1 MAAGCWFSLP
11 VHSQR
16 ISVGKKGLV
25 KVMRTDSTCAQEFV
39 RDEHQ
44 SVATRKTAK
53 AAGAAEGVNTLAS
66 YLKSDVDLNI
76 PVSKVKQ
83 EKTFAVIIANEN
95 YQEEVNVEFAL
106 NDGMAFREY
115 CVKLLG
121 IPESNLHIRKDATLN
136 NMLAE
141 INWMQNIA
149 KAYGDEWKANLE
161 WAYLSWQSTDNLM
174 MRFGR
179 LRTPVYMY
187 SESIDVGFSYPWLR
201 LPDEVYSQVQL
212 SNYEGADIVY
222 NLPLSFATLSF
233 QLAGGIAKNRDYYIY
248 DEEFDID
255 YDNVFG
261 SSVSLATNDFGT
273 FRVGY
278 VEADIDTDI
287 SGSFTDIFGNPG
299 TASLLAL
306 DKDKGKFTS
315 IGYQYDNGTWLTAN
329 EWTSRVIENDG
340 SNSTDSFYLMGG
352 RRFGD
357 FLAHVTYAQLDEDE
371 GRQSSWTLG
380 LNYNILP
387 TVVLKG
393 EYKRVD
399 TTGGYDGV
407 FVRNAQE
414 LYDNT
419 VYDRTNGLAGV
430 PARNYDGD
438 IISAGV
444 DFVF

>member
-1 MAAGCWFSLP
+1 MTTARVL
-11 VHSQR
+11 
-16 ISVGKKGLV
+16 GLAI
-25 KVMRTDSTCAQEFV
+25 C
-39 RDEHQ
+39 
-44 SVATRKTAK
+44 
-53 AAGAAEGVNTLAS
+53 LAS
-66 YLKSDVDLNI
+66 T
-76 PVSKVKQ
+76 P
-83 EKTFAVIIANEN
+83 A
-95 YQEEVNVEFAL
+95 FAL
-106 NDGMAFREY
+106 EQGEALINGFGTVGVTHLGGEDDGRGYGISGQTNDSWRGDQLSKFGAQLTY
-115 CVKLLG
+115 GVTDTVGL
-121 IPESNLHIRKDATLN
+121 TL
-136 NMLAE
+136 
-141 INWMQNIA
+141 QTTA

-174 MRFGR
+174 VRVGR
-179 LRTPVYMY
+179 LRTPAYMY

-212 SNYEGADIVY
+212 SNYEGADLVY

-233 QLAGGIAKNRDYYIY
+233 QLAGGIAKNRDYYLY

-278 VEADIDTDI
+278 VEADINTEI
-287 SGSFTDIFGNPG
+287 AGSFTDIFGNPD
-299 TASLLAL
+299 TATLLSL

-315 IGYQYDNGTWLTAN
+315 VGYQYDNGTWLTAN

-357 FLAHVTYAQLDEDE
+357 FLAHVTYAQLDEDD

-419 VYDRTNGLAGV
+419 VYERTNGLAGV

-438 IISAGV
+438 IISAGI

>member
-1 MAAGCWFSLP
+1 MTTARVL
-11 VHSQR
+11 
-16 ISVGKKGLV
+16 GLAI
-25 KVMRTDSTCAQEFV
+25 C
-39 RDEHQ
+39 
-44 SVATRKTAK
+44 
-53 AAGAAEGVNTLAS
+53 LAS
-66 YLKSDVDLNI
+66 TS
-76 PVSKVKQ
+76 
-83 EKTFAVIIANEN
+83 A
-95 YQEEVNVEFAL
+95 FAL
-106 NDGMAFREY
+106 EQGETLINGFGTVGVTHLGGEDDGRSYGISGQTNDSWRGDQLSKFGAQLTY
-115 CVKLLG
+115 GVTDTVGL
-121 IPESNLHIRKDATLN
+121 TL
-136 NMLAE
+136 
-141 INWMQNIA
+141 QTTA

>member
-1 MAAGCWFSLP
+1 MTTARVL
-11 VHSQR
+11 
-16 ISVGKKGLV
+16 GLAI
-25 KVMRTDSTCAQEFV
+25 C
-39 RDEHQ
+39 
-44 SVATRKTAK
+44 
-53 AAGAAEGVNTLAS
+53 LAS
-66 YLKSDVDLNI
+66 TS
-76 PVSKVKQ
+76 
-83 EKTFAVIIANEN
+83 A
-95 YQEEVNVEFAL
+95 FAL
-106 NDGMAFREY
+106 EQGEALINGFGTVGVTHLGGEDDGRSYGISGQTNDSWRGDQLSKFGAQLTY
-115 CVKLLG
+115 GVTDTVGL
-121 IPESNLHIRKDATLN
+121 TL
-136 NMLAE
+136 
-141 INWMQNIA
+141 QTTA

-174 MRFGR
+174 MRVGR

-278 VEADIDTDI
+278 VEADIDTEI
-287 SGSFTDIFGNPG
+287 AGSFTDIFGNPG
-299 TASLLAL
+299 TATLLSL

>member
-1 MAAGCWFSLP
+1 MTTARVL
-11 VHSQR
+11 
-16 ISVGKKGLV
+16 GLAI
-25 KVMRTDSTCAQEFV
+25 C
-39 RDEHQ
+39 
-44 SVATRKTAK
+44 
-53 AAGAAEGVNTLAS
+53 LAS
-66 YLKSDVDLNI
+66 TS
-76 PVSKVKQ
+76 
-83 EKTFAVIIANEN
+83 A
-95 YQEEVNVEFAL
+95 FAL
-106 NDGMAFREY
+106 EQGEALINGFGTVGVTHLGGEDDGRSYGISGQTNDSWRGDQLSKFGAQLTY
-115 CVKLLG
+115 GVTDTVGL
-121 IPESNLHIRKDATLN
+121 TL
-136 NMLAE
+136 
-141 INWMQNIA
+141 QTTA

-179 LRTPVYMY
+179 LHTPVYMY

>member
-1 MAAGCWFSLP
+1 MTTARVL
-11 VHSQR
+11 
-16 ISVGKKGLV
+16 GLAI
-25 KVMRTDSTCAQEFV
+25 C
-39 RDEHQ
+39 
-44 SVATRKTAK
+44 
-53 AAGAAEGVNTLAS
+53 LAS
-66 YLKSDVDLNI
+66 TS
-76 PVSKVKQ
+76 
-83 EKTFAVIIANEN
+83 A
-95 YQEEVNVEFAL
+95 FAL
-106 NDGMAFREY
+106 EQGEALINGFGTVGVTHLGGEDDGRSYGISGQTNDSWRGDQLSKFGAQLTY
-115 CVKLLG
+115 GVTDTVGL
-121 IPESNLHIRKDATLN
+121 TL
-136 NMLAE
+136 
-141 INWMQNIA
+141 QTTA

-174 MRFGR
+174 MRVGR

>member
-1 MAAGCWFSLP
+1 MTTARVLGLAICLASTSAFALEQGEALINGFGT
-11 VHSQR
+11 
-16 ISVGKKGLV
+16 VGVTHLGGEDDGRGYGLSGQTNDSWRGDQLSKFGAQLTYGV
-25 KVMRTDSTCAQEFV
+25 TDTVGLTLQ
-39 RDEHQ
+39 
-44 SVATRKTAK
+44 TTAK
-53 AAGAAEGVNTLAS
+53 AYS
-66 YLKSDVDLNI
+66 
-76 PVSKVKQ
+76 
-83 EKTFAVIIANEN
+83 
-95 YQEEVNVEFAL
+95 
-106 NDGMAFREY
+106 
-115 CVKLLG
+115 
-121 IPESNLHIRKDATLN
+121 
-136 NMLAE
+136 
-141 INWMQNIA
+141 
-149 KAYGDEWKANLE
+149 DEWKANLE

-174 MRFGR
+174 LRFGR

-187 SESIDVGFSYPWLR
+187 SETIDVGFAYPWLR

-212 SNYEGADIVY
+212 SNYEGADLVY
-222 NLPLSFATLSF
+222 NLPLSFATVSF
-233 QLAGGIAKNRDYYIY
+233 QVAGGVAKNRDYYLY

-261 SSVSLATNDFGT
+261 ASVSLATNDYGT
-273 FRVGY
+273 VRIGY
-278 VEADIDTDI
+278 VEADIETEI
-287 SGSFTDIFGNPG
+287 SGSFTDIFGNPSSA
-299 TASLLAL
+299 TLLAL

-329 EWTSRVIENDG
+329 EWTSRVIEND
-340 SNSTDSFYLMGG
+340 NTHSTDSFYLMGG

-371 GRQSSWTLG
+371 GRQNSWTLG

-399 TTGGYDGV
+399 TNGGYDGV
-407 FVRNAQE
+407 FVRNSQE

-419 VYDRTNGLAGV
+419 VNDRTNGLLGV

>member
-1 MAAGCWFSLP
+1 MTTARVLGLAICLASTSAFALEQGEALINGFGTVGITHLGGEDDG
-11 VHSQR
+11 R
-16 ISVGKKGLV
+16 GYGISGQTNDSWRGDQLSKFGAQLTYGVTDTVGL
-25 KVMRTDSTCAQEFV
+25 TLQT
-39 RDEHQ
+39 
-44 SVATRKTAK
+44 TAK
-53 AAGAAEGVNTLAS
+53 AYS
-66 YLKSDVDLNI
+66 
-76 PVSKVKQ
+76 
-83 EKTFAVIIANEN
+83 
-95 YQEEVNVEFAL
+95 
-106 NDGMAFREY
+106 
-115 CVKLLG
+115 
-121 IPESNLHIRKDATLN
+121 
-136 NMLAE
+136 
-141 INWMQNIA
+141 
-149 KAYGDEWKANLE
+149 DEWKANLE

-174 MRFGR
+174 LRFGR

-187 SESIDVGFSYPWLR
+187 SESIDVGFAYPWLR

-212 SNYEGADIVY
+212 SNYEGADLVY
-222 NLPLSFATLSF
+222 NLPLSFATVSF
-233 QLAGGIAKNRDYYIY
+233 QVAGGVAKNRDYYLY

-261 SSVSLATNDFGT
+261 ASVSLATNDYGT
-273 FRVGY
+273 VRIGY
-278 VEADIDTDI
+278 VEADIETEI
-287 SGSFTDIFGNPG
+287 SGSFTDIFGNPSSA
-299 TASLLAL
+299 TLLAL

-329 EWTSRVIENDG
+329 EWTSRVTEND
-340 SNSTDSFYLMGG
+340 NLHSTDSFYLMGG

-357 FLAHVTYAQLDEDE
+357 FLAHVTYAQLDEDD
-371 GRQSSWTLG
+371 GRQNSWTLG

-399 TTGGYDGV
+399 TNGGYDGV
-407 FVRNAQE
+407 FVRNSQE

-419 VYDRTNGLAGV
+419 VNDRTNGLLGV

>member
-1 MAAGCWFSLP
+1 MTTARVL
-11 VHSQR
+11 
-16 ISVGKKGLV
+16 GLAI
-25 KVMRTDSTCAQEFV
+25 C
-39 RDEHQ
+39 
-44 SVATRKTAK
+44 
-53 AAGAAEGVNTLAS
+53 LAS
-66 YLKSDVDLNI
+66 TS
-76 PVSKVKQ
+76 
-83 EKTFAVIIANEN
+83 A
-95 YQEEVNVEFAL
+95 FAL
-106 NDGMAFREY
+106 EQGEALINGFGTVGVTHLGGEDDGRSYGISGQTNDSWRGDQLSKFGAQLTY
-115 CVKLLG
+115 GVTDTVGL
-121 IPESNLHIRKDATLN
+121 TL
-136 NMLAE
+136 
-141 INWMQNIA
+141 QTTA

-255 YDNVFG
+255 YDHVFG

-278 VEADIDTDI
+278 VEADIDTEI
-287 SGSFTDIFGNPG
+287 AGSFTDIFGNPG

>member
-1 MAAGCWFSLP
+1 MTTARVLGLAICLASTSAFALEQGEALINGFGT
-11 VHSQR
+11 
-16 ISVGKKGLV
+16 VGVTHLGGEDDGRSYGLSGQTNDSWRGDQLSKFGAQLTYGV
-25 KVMRTDSTCAQEFV
+25 TDTVGLTLQ
-39 RDEHQ
+39 
-44 SVATRKTAK
+44 TTAK
-53 AAGAAEGVNTLAS
+53 AYA
-66 YLKSDVDLNI
+66 
-76 PVSKVKQ
+76 
-83 EKTFAVIIANEN
+83 
-95 YQEEVNVEFAL
+95 
-106 NDGMAFREY
+106 
-115 CVKLLG
+115 
-121 IPESNLHIRKDATLN
+121 
-136 NMLAE
+136 
-141 INWMQNIA
+141 
-149 KAYGDEWKANLE
+149 DEWKANLE

-174 MRFGR
+174 LRFGR

-187 SESIDVGFSYPWLR
+187 SESIDVGFAYPWLR

-212 SNYEGADIVY
+212 SNYEGADLVY

-233 QLAGGIAKNRDYYIY
+233 QLAGGVAKNRDYYLY

-261 SSVSLATNDFGT
+261 ASLSLATNDFGT
-273 FRVGY
+273 FRLGY
-278 VEADIDTDI
+278 VEADIETDI
-287 SGSFTDIFGNPG
+287 AGSFTDVFGNPG

-315 IGYQYDNGTWLTAN
+315 LGYQYDNGTWLTAN

-340 SNSTDSFYLMGG
+340 PDSTDSFYLMGG

-399 TTGGYDGV
+399 TRGGYDGV

-419 VYDRTNGLAGV
+419 VNARTGGLLGV
-430 PARNYDGD
+430 PARNFDGD